1 MLKKRLLASGAA
13 LLITLGASAWLPAQ
27 ESDQVTVEFLAGA
40 KGTLHLDAAS
50 ARALGAAGSKAGA
63 AGLATIN
70 KAGIP
75 GIDSLVNFNGA
86 FNAPGYDSF
95 GNPNTHWLY
104 NMVGTSPNTDKTTTI
119 HAPLIPVSLD
129 LRNFDGSPRYVNGQ
143 RLYSDATQFVK
154 PVLGSPLF
162 KNAHF
167 SSSEKPTQ
175 INDAI
180 QRAEFGDHAEDNW
193 HTMLKP
199 RVGRPLVMKL
209 IRGTYLFALNPDGSC
224 CAYVM
229 IDAGTFESALFPAT
243 FPIDATTPIGAAE
256 LSGDMTTT
264 DMTSLLFPNAF
275 LFVNGN
281 PNDCCILG
289 FHSYD
294 FEPGIPRNGN
304 RERRYV
310 MNYASWISP
319 GLFGGGFEDITAL
332 SHELSETFNDPFV
345 ASDGVHNIT
354 PWWLS
359 PNGNCQNNLEDG
371 DVIEGL
377 PNTSYPMTMH
387 GFTYHPQNEALLPWF
402 EFKSPSTALHH
413 AYSYPDETTLTA
425 LSPLEKAGCAP

>member
-1 MLKKRLLASGAA
+1 MVMLKKRLLASGAA

-119 HAPLIPVSLD
+119 HAPVIPVSLD

-180 QRAEFGDHAEDNW
+180 QRAEFGDHAEDSW

-229 IDAGTFESALFPAT
+229 IDAGTFE
-243 FPIDATTPIGAAE
+243 
-256 LSGDMTTT
+256 
-264 DMTSLLFPNAF
+264 N
-275 LFVNGN
+275 
-281 PNDCCILG
+281 
-289 FHSYD
+289 
-294 FEPGIPRNGN
+294 
-304 RERRYV
+304 
-310 MNYASWISP
+310 
-319 GLFGGGFEDITAL
+319 
-332 SHELSETFNDPFV
+332 
-345 ASDGVHNIT
+345 
-354 PWWLS
+354 
-359 PNGNCQNNLEDG
+359 
-371 DVIEGL
+371 
-377 PNTSYPMTMH
+377 
-387 GFTYHPQNEALLPWF
+387 
-402 EFKSPSTALHH
+402 
-413 AYSYPDETTLTA
+413 
-425 LSPLEKAGCAP
+425 